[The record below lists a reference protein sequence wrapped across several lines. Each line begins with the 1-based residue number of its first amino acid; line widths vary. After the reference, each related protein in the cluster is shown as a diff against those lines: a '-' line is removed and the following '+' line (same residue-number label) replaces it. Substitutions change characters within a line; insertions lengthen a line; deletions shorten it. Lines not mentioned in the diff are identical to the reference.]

1 MFDICMIYT
10 GGVTSMD
17 EFLLKFFPSVYEKKH
32 TAINTDYCKYDNQFL
47 QLFTSS
53 LYIAGLFAAFPA
65 SYVTRNYGRTKTM
78 LSGGISFLIG
88 AILNGAA
95 QNLAMLVFGR
105 ILLGIGVGFASQVL
119 HYLHKYFSLFHR
131 DL

>member
-1 MFDICMIYT
+1 MICT

-32 TAINTDYCKYDNQFL
+32 HAINTDYCKYDDQFL

-53 LYIAGLFAAFPA
+53 LYLAGLIAAFPA
-65 SYVTRNYGRTKTM
+65 SYITRSYGRTKTM
-78 LSGGISFLIG
+78 LFGGISFLFG
-88 AILNGAA
+88 AILDGAA
-95 QNLAMLVFGR
+95 QNLPMLVIGR

-119 HYLHKYFSLFHR
+119 HYVT
-131 DL
+131 